1 MGHAGHFLD
10 AKNMERADEQEATS
24 RASSGLSEL
33 LTLSYEPMLA
43 WRLDGVIEFWNAGAE
58 RLYGFAADEAVGRSS
73 HSLLQT
79 KFPTQFI
86 ELRSQLRSERYWSGE
101 LRHICKD
108 GREVVV
114 DSRMQLFGDDTV
126 LEVNRDITPFKA
138 LIVREATLAAKFEAL
153 FNQSDIFAGILD
165 LEGYMREVN
174 NLAVDWCGYTRE
186 QVLDRPFWETP
197 WWRGSDKVKARIR
210 FATHLAASGSAFREE
225 LRYWVADGSER
236 IVDFAMHPI
245 RDQSG
250 AVLFLHPTGIDIT
263 ERKQF
268 EHALRESEQRF
279 RWIASVV
286 ESSDDIIISKNLDGI
301 IISWNKGAE
310 RVFGYTAE
318 EAIGQ
323 PITMVIPE
331 DRYDEE
337 RQILTR
343 IRRGER
349 FDHFETVRRRKH
361 GSLIAVSL
369 TVSPVRNAEGKI
381 VGASKIAKDIT
392 GQKRSQEQIA
402 TLARE
407 AEHRSKNLLATV
419 QATVHL
425 SQSETPEGL
434 KRAIEGRIQ
443 ALANVHS
450 LFVKSRWIGAELS
463 TVVKQELTPYMQK
476 NESRVSIEGA
486 EVLLEPNS
494 AQAIAVT
501 LHELATNAA
510 KYGALSA
517 AEGQIEVKW
526 SHTAD
531 GRLILSWT
539 ETGGPPVKT
548 PTHQGFGGKVI
559 KGMIGQ
565 LSGETR
571 FDWRP
576 EGLLC
581 EITIQA

>member
-1 MGHAGHFLD
+1 
-10 AKNMERADEQEATS
+10 MERKSAVLEATS
-24 RASSGLSEL
+24 EGAERLSDL

-79 KFPTQFI
+79 KFPVEFI
-86 ELRSQLRSERYWSGE
+86 DLRSRLRNAHYWSGE

-108 GREVVV
+108 GHEVIV
-114 DSRMQLFGDDTV
+114 DSRMQLFGHDTV
-126 LEVNRDITPFKA
+126 LEVNRDVTEAKA
-138 LIVREATLAAKFEAL
+138 LI
-153 FNQSDIFAGILD
+153 
-165 LEGYMREVN
+165 
-174 NLAVDWCGYTRE
+174 
-186 QVLDRPFWETP
+186 
-197 WWRGSDKVKARIR
+197 KA
-210 FATHLAASGSAFREE
+210 
-225 LRYWVADGSER
+225 
-236 IVDFAMHPI
+236 
-245 RDQSG
+245 
-250 AVLFLHPTGIDIT
+250 
-263 ERKQF
+263 RKQF
-268 EHALRESEQRF
+268 EHALRESEQQL
-279 RWIASVV
+279 RWLASIVD
-286 ESSDDIIISKNLDGI
+286 SSDHVIISKNLDGL

-323 PITMVIPE
+323 PITIVIPE
-331 DRYDEE
+331 DRHDEE

-349 FDHFETVRRRKH
+349 INHYETVRRRKH

-369 TVSPVRNAEGKI
+369 TVSPVKDAEGKI
-381 VGASKIAKDIT
+381 VGASKIARDIT
-392 GQKRSQEQIA
+392 EEKRSQEQIA

-425 SQSETPEGL
+425 SQSETSDGL
-434 KRAIEGRIQ
+434 KHAIEGRIQ

-450 LFVKSRWIGAELS
+450 LFVQSRWIGAELS
-463 TVVKQELTPYMQK
+463 TVAKQELTPYIQK
-476 NESRVSIEGA
+476 NEARVRIEGPQ
-486 EVLLEPNS
+486 VLLEPNT

-517 AEGQIEVKW
+517 TEGQIEVKW
-526 SHTAD
+526 SHTD
-531 GRLILSWT
+531 GGLMLLWT

-548 PTHQGFGGKVI
+548 PTRQGFGGKVI
-559 KGMIGQ
+559 RGMIEQ
-565 LSGETR
+565 LKGRTR

-576 EGLLC
+576 EGLVC
-581 EITIQA
+581 EITLQA